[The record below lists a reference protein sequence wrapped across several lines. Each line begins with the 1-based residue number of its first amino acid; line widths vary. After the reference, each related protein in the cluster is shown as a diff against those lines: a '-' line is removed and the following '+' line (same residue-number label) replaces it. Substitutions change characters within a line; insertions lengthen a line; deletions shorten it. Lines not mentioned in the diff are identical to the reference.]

1 MLGRRLGWF
10 EMDAFIF
17 TKHLLG
23 KKTILH
29 FPNQRQATHCTVGPR
44 ISLAP
49 PETPVTHAYIFEALR
64 TPRGKGK
71 KDGSLHEV
79 KPVNLLAGLLT
90 ELQLRMQFD
99 TALVDDVVMGIV
111 SPVGEQGSV
120 LPKVAALKAGW
131 DFQCAG
137 VQINRFCASG
147 LEAVNMA
154 AQKVASGWED
164 LVVAGG
170 VESMSRVAMGSDGG
184 AWAQDPETNMA
195 TDFMPQGIGADLI
208 ATLDGFSRADVDAFA
223 LESQRRAAAAQA
235 AGHFKRSIVP
245 VRDAIGQVILA
256 EDEFIKP
263 HTTLEGLASLRASF
277 EQAGA
282 MGFDAVAL
290 KRYPQVE
297 RVQHVHHAG
306 NASGIVDGAAA
317 VLVGSE
323 AMGKRYGWQP
333 RARVVA
339 TALSGADPTIMLT
352 GPAPAARKALAK
364 AGLQIED
371 IDLFEV
377 NEAFAAV
384 PMRFM
389 KELQVPHQI
398 VNVNG
403 GAIAMGHPL
412 GATGAMILG
421 TLIDELHRQNL
432 RYGLATLCV
441 GGGMGIATI
450 VERV

>member
-1 MLGRRLGWF
+1 MT
-10 EMDAFIF
+10 EAFIYDA
-17 TKHLLG
+17 
-23 KKTILH
+23 I
-29 FPNQRQATHCTVGPR
+29 
-44 ISLAP
+44 
-49 PETPVTHAYIFEALR
+49 R

-71 KDGSLHEV
+71 KDGSLYEV
-79 KPVNLLAGLLT
+79 KPVNLLAGVLT
-90 ELQLRMQFD
+90 DLQQRNGFD
-99 TALVDDVVMGIV
+99 TAAVDDVVMGVV

-120 LPKVAALKAGW
+120 IAKVAALKAGW
-131 DFQCAG
+131 DFRASG
-137 VQINRFCASG
+137 VQVNRFCASG

-154 AQKVASGWED
+154 AQKVRSGWED

-170 VESMSRVAMGSDGG
+170 VESMSRVPIGADGG
-184 AWAQDPETNMA
+184 AWAQDPETNSA
-195 TDFMPQGIGADLI
+195 TLFVPQGVGADLI
-208 ATLDGFSRADVDAFA
+208 ATIEGFSRTDVDAFA
-223 LESQRRAAAAQA
+223 MESQQRAAKARA
-235 AGHFKRSIVP
+235 AGYFANSVVP
-245 VRDAIGQVILA
+245 VKDFLGQTILG

-263 HTTLEGLASLRASF
+263 HTTLEGLASLKPAF
-277 EQAGA
+277 DQLGG

-290 KRYPQVE
+290 QRYPQVE
-297 RVQHVHHAG
+297 RIHHVHHAG
-306 NASGIVDGAAA
+306 NSSGIVDGAAA

-323 AMGKRYGWQP
+323 AAGKTHGLKP
-333 RARVVA
+333 RARIVA
-339 TALSGADPTIMLT
+339 AALSGADPTIMLT
-352 GPAPAARKALAK
+352 GPMPATRKALAK
-364 AGLQIED
+364 AGMTVDQ

-384 PMRFM
+384 VMRFM
-389 KELQVPHQI
+389 REMKVPHEK

-421 TLIDELHRQNL
+421 TLVDELHRRKL